1 MSDTTPIFESI
12 STKLMLATVAILSVT
27 SLALNFVVIQ
37 DVDSLTGVTA
47 ALSVQDVKVQNTQ
60 SQIIDDISVIKT
72 RVSGTASR

>member
-1 MSDTTPIFESI
+1 VT
-12 STKLMLATVAILSVT
+12 ILSVT

-47 ALSVQDVKVQNTQ
+47 ALSVQDVKVQTTQ

>member
-12 STKLMLATVAILSVT
+12 STKLMLATVTILSVT

-47 ALSVQDVKVQNTQ
+47 ALSVQDVKVQTTQ